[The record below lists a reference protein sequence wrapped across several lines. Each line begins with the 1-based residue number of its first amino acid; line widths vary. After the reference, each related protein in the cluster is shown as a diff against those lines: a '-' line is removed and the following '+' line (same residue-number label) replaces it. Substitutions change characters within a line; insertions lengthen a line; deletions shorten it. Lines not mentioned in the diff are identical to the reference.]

1 MTGRASRTIT
11 LVALAAVA
19 ILALA
24 ATTATAHD
32 RGGGPGVRLGG
43 ASTSALV
50 TDAAKRL
57 NITRAKLVDAIE
69 DSARSRIDDAVADGD
84 IPRDDAAD
92 LKEDVADN
100 LHAALSLSRTRTVA
114 SNLGITTTRLN
125 DAFRAAR
132 KAAILSGIADA
143 LEDERIDKERADE
156 LRDELEDAEVPGYK
170 GGFGGGPGGFGGPGR
185 HGPGLGGGHLGR

>member
-1 MTGRASRTIT
+1 MTGRASRTIA
-11 LVALAAVA
+11 LVALATLAV
-19 ILALA
+19 LALA

-32 RGGGPGVRLGG
+32 RGGGPGGRLGG

-57 NITRAKLVDAIE
+57 SVTRAKLVDAVQG
-69 DSARSRIDDAVADGD
+69 SARSRIDEAVADGD

-125 DAFRAAR
+125 EAFRAAR
-132 KAAILSGIADA
+132 KAAA
-143 LEDERIDKERADE
+143 LARIEEALDDERIDADRAKE
-156 LRDELEDAEVPGYK
+156 LRDELDDATLPGYK
-170 GGFGGGPGGFGGPGR
+170 GGFGGFGGHRGR
-185 HGPGLGGGHLGR
+185 